1 MGVPPYFL
9 NECFLIMKKN
19 TKEIILDCTIRNAG
33 FIILYGIAL
42 ILLVASFILPPMG
55 VIDSSVL
62 KAVAEIFAFAGLL
75 IVLRAI
81 DRNMGIEFHKGDMSL
96 EISDSDDEN
105 SPENPR

>member
-1 MGVPPYFL
+1 MG
-9 NECFLIMKKN
+9 KN
-19 TKEIILDCTIRNAG
+19 TKELILNCTIRNVG

-75 IVLRAI
+75 TVLRAI
-81 DRNMGIEFHKGDMSL
+81 DRNKGIEFHKGDISL